1 MLTSDQPPPGE
12 GSVKARDIK
21 GPVVTGKNNI
31 VVTLYIDGAS
41 AGDALDELTSRL
53 VREMRVGRSPVDEER
68 AGMADQLA
76 GDVLHRLTLEV
87 EQLRLTDRDSLPV
100 HWRPAFRSAPGG
112 GGDTRDTPGG
122 ASGIPLTGLTSR
134 LDEITADSRWLMV
147 LGRGGSGKSV
157 LALQFAKS
165 RLERRS
171 HDRKGPVPVIFS
183 MGSWNPGTVALRTWL
198 IDRLER
204 DYPDL
209 ADAGPR
215 KTKTWAAELMGTGY
229 VLPILDGFD
238 EIAVDL
244 HERALNQ
251 LNSSTLPLV
260 VTSRRDAIKAVMDGS
275 HIVPSAAAI
284 ELVDLGLDDS
294 IRYLCEATGTAPP
307 DGTTAARRTGW
318 GHVVDELSSPRRT
331 RASDN
336 LATVLATPLMTT
348 LARFAYE
355 SRRSGHDPSELL
367 DTEKFGSQDA
377 LEKHLLDF
385 FIRTAYERF
394 LEIESVG
401 GAGNGAQDHRWD
413 TERVRHWLGYLAT
426 HLTKLGTPDI
436 EWWRLGTAM
445 KLRWVMLRVGVT
457 VGVASGLVAGLVFGA
472 EGALLYGPAYGLMSA
487 GLSGLADG
495 AGLGLTFGLMHGF
508 ATKMRDGGPMF
519 EPSRMEISRHGWDK
533 SRLRKNFRPRV
544 QGGLVGGLLFGLVWA
559 LGVAALNAL
568 AGATWSV
575 IWPFAGLLF
584 AEGTGLGLVLGLVAA
599 VGAGFEKVIPREK
612 ADASSDLLDTN
623 RATVLKQLITV
634 GLVIGVGHG
643 TLFGFAWNSALNGL
657 GAGLAAG
664 AAVALGVGSMTA
676 WGRWV
681 VLGRIWLRL
690 TGQLPKDLDAF
701 LRDAYVRGV
710 LRQQGVVY
718 QFRHARLQEHLSD
731 AYQEGTAR

>member
-1 MLTSDQPPPGE
+1 MSIAPEPQETAPAVRPPDQPDGR
-12 GSVKARDIK
+12 GSVS
-21 GPVVTGKNNI
+21 VVGDNQGTINTGDHSTFTTI
-31 VVTLYIDGAS
+31 ITAPIDK
-41 AGDALDELTSRL
+41 E
-53 VREMRVGRSPVDEER
+53 SPTYW
-68 AGMADQLA
+68 ADQLA
-76 GDVLHRLTLEV
+76 GSVRRRLTREV
-87 EQLRLTDRDSLPV
+87 EQLRLANQDPLPV
-100 HWRPAFRSAPGG
+100 HWRPFRGTS
-112 GGDTRDTPGG
+112 GDRKDTSDTPCEEAAVPLADL
-122 ASGIPLTGLTSR
+122 ASQIDAIKAG
-134 LDEITADSRWLMV
+134 SRWLIV
-147 LGRGGSGKSV
+147 QGRGGSGKSV
-157 LALQFAKS
+157 LALHFAKF
-165 RLERRS
+165 RLETRS
-171 HDRKGPVPVIFS
+171 PGSREPVPVIFS
-183 MGSWNPGTVALRTWL
+183 MGSWNPANIDLRDWL
-198 IDRLER
+198 VSRLER
-204 DYPDL
+204 DFPFL
-209 ADAGPR
+209 IETGPS
-215 KTKTWAAELMGTGY
+215 KETWASELLGSDY

-244 HERALNQ
+244 HEKAVTKLKEI
-251 LNSSTLPLV
+251 TLPLV
-260 VTSRRDAIKAVMDGS
+260 VTSRYEAIKTGDDK
-275 HIVPSAAAI
+275 PSATVI
-284 ELVDLGLDDS
+284 ELVDLSLDDS
-294 IRYLCEATGTAPP
+294 IRYLRETTGTPP
-307 DGTTAARRTGW
+307 SDGTEGTKQAGW
-318 GHVVDELSSPRRT
+318 AYVLDELSSPRRT
-331 RASDN
+331 RAGDN

-367 DTEKFGSQDA
+367 DTEKFGTQEA

-394 LEIESVG
+394 LEDKSTG
-401 GAGNGAQDHRWD
+401 GEGNGAQDGRWD
-413 TERVRHWLGYLAT
+413 AERVRHWLGYLAA
-426 HLTKLGTPDI
+426 HLTRLGTPDI

-445 KLRWVMLRVGVT
+445 KLRWVMLRVGVA

-472 EGALLYGPAYGLMSA
+472 EGALWYGPAYGLMLA
-487 GLSGLADG
+487 GISGLADG

-568 AGATWSV
+568 AGATWSM
-575 IWPFAGLLF
+575 IWPSVGLLF

-612 ADASSDLLDTN
+612 ADASSVLLDTN
-623 RATVLKQLITV
+623 RATVLKQIVTV

-643 TLFGFAWNSALNGL
+643 TLFGVAWNSALNGL

-664 AAVALGVGSMTA
+664 AAVALGIGSMTA

-690 TGQLPKDLDAF
+690 TGRLPKDLDAF